1 MINSSFVTEFLLVI
15 DVFALQLNEI
25 LPIWKGKKKKKVNSI
40 ILNSLASYNAPNY
53 IIEKL
58 GTFSFL

>member
-25 LPIWKGKKKKKVNSI
+25 LPIWKGRKKKVNSI

>member
-1 MINSSFVTEFLLVI
+1 MINSSFVTELLLVI
-15 DVFALQLNEI
+15 DVFAIQLNEI
-25 LPIWKGKKKKKVNSI
+25 LPILKGGKKKVNSI

-58 GTFSFL
+58 RTFSFL